1 MADAGLIKRFYEEV
15 IIGGN
20 LSLVDEL
27 TAEDLVDH
35 EEGLPGQPPG
45 REGVKFFVNAMRQA
59 FPDLR
64 LTTLDPTMTD
74 GDLEAARTILSGT
87 HTGEFMGIPASGST
101 VEFESIDIIRLSD
114 GKVDLADA
122 RRGDVGALGEVPQPG
137 RGGPR
142 GTGRR
147 RGRGRALG
155 PDLAL
160 GPGPGGGPARRGRG
174 ALGVER
180 QGPGGRTAIGSR
192 APRGARARQI
202 VRSVTMLAL
211 PFAGRKNP

>member
-1 MADAGLIKRFYEEV
+1 MLLAWGSDTLLPGRAWRLAFVREAKADVSAPLPRFVAHGTIRGIRDKGVRMADAGLIKRFYEEV

-35 EEGLPGQPPG
+35 EEGLPGQPSG

-64 LTTLDPTMTD
+64 LKTIDPTMAD

-87 HTGEFMGIPASGST
+87 HNGEFMGIPASGST

-114 GKVDLADA
+114 GKVAEHW
-122 RRGDVGALGEVPQPG
+122 GVTDVLTRMQQIGAVP
-137 RGGPR
+137 
-142 GTGRR
+142 
-147 RGRGRALG
+147 
-155 PDLAL
+155 
-160 GPGPGGGPARRGRG
+160 
-174 ALGVER
+174 
-180 QGPGGRTAIGSR
+180 S
-192 APRGARARQI
+192 
-202 VRSVTMLAL
+202 
-211 PFAGRKNP
+211 